1 MRQLQIHC
9 QNSQS
14 MVSYQNFSELTVVNV
29 PVAEFRESIALVIPE
44 IIIFLSVTELNV
56 RKVAANTLSKL
67 AGQGNMLSFLT

>member
-9 QNSQS
+9 QISQS